1 MYDLIEE
8 NIDFMVHWWE
18 EAMFRGMR
26 PQINL
31 KVIAESRI
39 WTTVRQKE
47 TLAKLIFE
55 IGYFEPLYWNVG
67 EYQSER

>member
-8 NIDFMVHWWE
+8 NIDLMVFWWE

-39 WTTVRQKE
+39 WTTIPQK
-47 TLAKLIFE
+47 
-55 IGYFEPLYWNVG
+55 
-67 EYQSER
+67 